1 MVETKQGA
9 GAGTGNGDSKEPM
22 NHRSYFQKP
31 MEMTVYLF
39 SIDFGKR
46 GNIFFFFFFLL
57 ELHQNSGVRKCR
69 LAMIDLSS
77 ENGNYEIDI
86 IFWANVFP
94 GLATLEWDGY

>member
-46 GNIFFFFFFLL
+46 GNIFFFFFFA
-57 ELHQNSGVRKCR
+57 RI
-69 LAMIDLSS
+69 AS
-77 ENGNYEIDI
+77 EQWGKKMQIGNDR
-86 IFWANVFP
+86 P
-94 GLATLEWDGY
+94 LQ

>member
-46 GNIFFFFFFLL
+46 GNIFFFFFF
-57 ELHQNSGVRKCR
+57 C
-69 LAMIDLSS
+69 
-77 ENGNYEIDI
+77 
-86 IFWANVFP
+86 
-94 GLATLEWDGY
+94 

>member
-46 GNIFFFFFFLL
+46 GNIFFFFFFFA
-57 ELHQNSGVRKCR
+57 RI
-69 LAMIDLSS
+69 AS
-77 ENGNYEIDI
+77 EQWGKKMQIGNDR
-86 IFWANVFP
+86 P
-94 GLATLEWDGY
+94 LQ